1 MARRATI
8 ISQTEDITGEVWDVR
23 ESRPTPHGF
32 AVLLGWP
39 RSTQRGQGGG
49 GVRVILTPHLADY
62 LATHC
67 YAPTTIDLPIGRTTV
82 KRLRKALGQ
91 EWILDNEQWWHDH
104 KADLLASTLDDFCKR
119 HGKSQGAASQ
129 WRAVFGGKRYSH
141 SK

>member
-8 ISQTEDITGEVWDVR
+8 IGQAEDISGEAWDVR

-39 RSTQRGQGGG
+39 HSTQRGQGGG
-49 GVRVILTPHLADY
+49 GVRVILTPNLADY
-62 LATHC
+62 LAAHC
-67 YAPTTIDLPIGRTTV
+67 HHPVGIDLPLSRNAV
-82 KRLRKALGQ
+82 KRLRKMLDLD
-91 EWILDNEQWWHDH
+91 WTLDNEQWWHDH
-104 KADLLASTLDDFCKR
+104 KADLLASTLADFCER
-119 HGKSQGAASQ
+119 HGKSLGAASQ